1 MLIQDIK
8 HSIEPK
14 RWILILLLFTLTTV
28 SCKKFLEI
36 EPKDSVSDE
45 FTIIDK
51 GSAETAVRGLYRSLA
66 SNGYYG
72 STFQSNGYLQGDN
85 LDWTDSRTVSLQF
98 IQNNVRADNE
108 EVASAWT
115 TIYQTINRANNI
127 IVKVPVVNDALL
139 STELRNQLIGEAY
152 FIRAL
157 AYFDLVRTWGGV
169 QIVLTPTTSPS
180 DKNGITRSSVNDT
193 YLQVLSDLDKAGTL
207 LPDITN
213 RIRATKKSAYA
224 LRARYHLYRQ
234 EWALAE
240 TYATKV
246 IEDGTNYTL
255 IKPYSS
261 FFANNVTN
269 TRESILEL
277 SYSATN
283 TNNHRSQWQPGQNGG
298 TRRWAPNAAFLALIN
313 TPVTGGNRN
322 AMVAKSSGGEW
333 YGNLYYR
340 SPATDPAYILRIA
353 EVFLI
358 RAEARANLN
367 KFPEALEDL
376 NKVRERADLLP
387 AAAVGKD
394 AILLAIENERRL
406 EFAFE
411 PFRWYDLV
419 RTGRAAAVKGVTDVR
434 KYVLPIPV
442 NEINVD
448 KSLTQ
453 NEGY

>member
-1 MLIQDIK
+1 MSLYNPLSTRFIIK
-8 HSIEPK
+8 S
-14 RWILILLLFTLTTV
+14 LLFYIIILAT
-28 SCKKFLEI
+28 SCSKLLEV

-45 FTIIDK
+45 FTIVDK
-51 GSAETAVRGLYRSLA
+51 GSAETAVRGLYRALA

-115 TIYQTINRANNI
+115 AIYQTINRANNI
-127 IVKVPVVNDALL
+127 ISKVSQVQDAQFSESLRSQLL
-139 STELRNQLIGEAY
+139 GEAH

-157 AYFDLVRTWGGV
+157 AYFDLARTWGGV
-169 QIVLTPTTSPS
+169 QLVTTPTTNPGE
-180 DKNGITRSSVNDT
+180 KYGIPRSSLNDT
-193 YLQVLSDLDKAGTL
+193 YALVLSDLETAERL
-207 LPDITN
+207 LPETLN
-213 RIRATKKSAYA
+213 RIRATKKAAYA
-224 LRARYHLYRQ
+224 LRARYHLYRG

-240 TYATKV
+240 NYAGKV
-246 IEDGTNYTL
+246 IEDASNYAL

-261 FFANNVTN
+261 FFANNATN

-277 SYSATN
+277 SYSPTN
-283 TNNHRSQWQPGQNGG
+283 TNSHRAQWQPGQNGG
-298 TRRWAPNAAFLALIN
+298 TRRWAPSADFIALIN
-313 TPVTGGNRN
+313 DPETGGNRN
-322 AMVAKSSGGEW
+322 SMVAKSSGGEW
-333 YGNLYYR
+333 YGNMYYR

-353 EVFLI
+353 EIFLI
-358 RAEARANLN
+358 RAEARANLD
-367 KFPEALEDL
+367 KYSLAVADL
-376 NKVRERADLLP
+376 NEVRKRADLSP
-387 AAAVGKD
+387 ATALSKP

-411 PFRWYDLV
+411 PHRWYDLV
-419 RTGRAAAVKGVTDVR
+419 RTGRAAAVKGITDAR

-448 KSLTQ
+448 ASLIQ
-453 NEGY
+453 NDGY